1 MCIGG
6 VVVHTQTGHGVMSEQ
21 QMQDLVW
28 TSQYIGMS
36 GMHWAE
42 RERERERERDQTGPV
57 MTAAPL
63 GKGRFMTSQA
73 QRLTLEGI
81 L

>member
-1 MCIGG
+1 
-6 VVVHTQTGHGVMSEQ
+6 MSEQ
-21 QMQDLVW
+21 QMQDLVR

-42 RERERERERDQTGPV
+42 RERDQTRPV

-63 GKGRFMTSQA
+63 GKGRFTTSQA
-73 QRLTLEGI
+73 QEVDFGRDTIDRLH
-81 L
+81 